1 MASYLKLI
9 TKFVKCFYI
18 SNYIVFYLTYNKLF
32 CVRNFCFKTGYLSPE
47 ILALLRKK
55 KKLFLIFSALSV
67 PKTSRF
73 LISDFPMKFYHYIFE
88 RTSLL
93 LFSKKIFQKIFGA
106 KQGKQSLHFFWMCHW
121 FAISTISDLCRIV
134 FWILNIT
141 FLVKANDFF

>member
-55 KKLFLIFSALSV
+55 KEAFPYFFRTVCSKNITIPYFRFPDEVLSLYFRENKSV
-67 PKTSRF
+67 IVFEKD
-73 LISDFPMKFYHYIFE
+73 ISENIWRQTRKAIS
-88 RTSLL
+88 SLL
-93 LFSKKIFQKIFGA
+93 LN
-106 KQGKQSLHFFWMCHW
+106 
-121 FAISTISDLCRIV
+121 V
-134 FWILNIT
+134 P
-141 FLVKANDFF
+141 LVRYINNF